1 MLPAQGNDTSFR
13 RRDVTCADAIIIT
26 AHMDWNIILCAQV
39 CTTAKGQLKLSKFSL
54 VPLLGSD
61 ST

>member
-1 MLPAQGNDTSFR
+1 MTQTLGDEY
-13 RRDVTCADAIIIT
+13 VTCADVITVT
-26 AHMDWNIILCAQV
+26 AHMDWNSILYPQV

-54 VPLLGSD
+54 VALLGLD